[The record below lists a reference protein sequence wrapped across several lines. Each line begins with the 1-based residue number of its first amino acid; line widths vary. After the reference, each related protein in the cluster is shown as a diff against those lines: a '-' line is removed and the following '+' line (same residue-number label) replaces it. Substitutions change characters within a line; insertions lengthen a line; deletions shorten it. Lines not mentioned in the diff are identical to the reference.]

1 MRKWKCTL
9 IPNQEHIKKF
19 NMTYEIDKN
28 NNGDCSDVAT
38 TLALGD
44 VKQTLTNYFKVD
56 VEEIK

>member
-1 MRKWKCTL
+1 
-9 IPNQEHIKKF
+9 
-19 NMTYEIDKN
+19 MTYEIDKN

-56 VEEIK
+56 VEVISKQMQRKLNETWFDLEKVN